1 MRSNSGG
8 AEVWQVV
15 DKSTSRDLP
24 REVEILDATLREG
37 QQCRGVNFTLDARIR
52 IARELDELGVHFI
65 EAGWPAASPKDKE
78 VFRRL
83 SEAGLRNARVA
94 AFTMTRR
101 KDVSVDKDPSLNEI
115 LECGVDVAVVV
126 GKSWSLHVREVLR
139 TTLEDNLDIVS
150 DSIQYLRDHGLE
162 VIFDAEHFFDGY
174 KEDPEYAL
182 SVLKAAEGAGA
193 RTLVLADTNG
203 GCLPHEVA
211 EIVAEV
217 KERVRRPIG
226 IHAHNDSGNA
236 VANTIMAVISGAT
249 HVQTTVNGIGERAG
263 NADLCQVIPNLEL
276 KLGIRTIKSGLE
288 GLKKLTGIS
297 NMVYELSGLPRNRY
311 QPYVG
316 EYAFAHKAGLHID
329 AIMKNRRAYEHIDPE
344 LVGNKRLLTVSDL
357 SGKSALIAGLS
368 ELLGIELDKKSEDLS
383 AILEEVKQLGLREVN
398 LDDATGTI
406 SLIFLKYFGRYVPKF
421 EILEWASLAG
431 GGRDGPKAYGLVK
444 VKIGDKIMVEGGE
457 GAGPVHAIDVALRKA
472 LEQEYPELKKVK
484 LIDYRVILP
493 EAERDTAS
501 LVRVFIKF
509 TNGLETWTTTATS
522 TNIIEASFDALIQGL
537 DYYLQL
543 RNLRFRKAE

>member
-1 MRSNSGG
+1 
-8 AEVWQVV
+8 VV

-24 REVEILDATLREG
+24 REIEILDATLREG

-52 IARELDELGVHFI
+52 IARELDDLGVHFI
-65 EAGWPAASPKDKE
+65 EAGWPAASPKDRE
-78 VFRRL
+78 VFKKL
-83 SEAGLRNARVA
+83 SEIGLRNARVA

-101 KDVSVDKDPSLNEI
+101 KDVPADKDPNLNEI
-115 LECGVDVAVVV
+115 LECGVNVAVVV
-126 GKSWSLHVREVLR
+126 GKGWGLHVGEVLK

-182 SVLKAAEGAGA
+182 RVLRAAEEAGA
-193 RTLVLADTNG
+193 RTSVLADTNG

-217 KERVRRPIG
+217 RERVRMPIG

-236 VANTIMAVISGAT
+236 VANTLMAVVSGAT
-249 HVQTTVNGIGERAG
+249 HVQTTVNGIGERTG

-276 KLGIRTIKSGLE
+276 KLGIRTVKSGLE
-288 GLKKLTGIS
+288 GLKKLTSLS

-316 EYAFAHKAGLHID
+316 EYAFAHKAGIHID

-344 LVGNKRLLTVSDL
+344 LVGNRRLLTVSDL
-357 SGKSALIAGLS
+357 SGKSALIASLS
-368 ELLGIELDKKSEDLS
+368 ELLGIELDKRSEELS
-383 AILEEVKQLGLREVN
+383 MILEEVKQLGLREVS

-406 SLIFLKYFGRYVPKF
+406 SLIFLKYFGGYAPKF

-444 VKIGDKIMVEGGE
+444 VKVGDKMMVEGGE
-457 GAGPVHAIDVALRKA
+457 GVGPVHAIDVALRKA
-472 LEQEYPELKKVK
+472 LEQEYPELRKVK

-501 LVRVFIKF
+501 IVRVFIKF

-522 TNIIEASFDALIQGL
+522 TNIIEASFDALIQGV

-543 RNLRFRKAE
+543 RNLKLGKAK

>member
-357 SGKSALIAGLS
+357 SGKSALIASLS

-431 GGRDGPKAYGLVK
+431 GGRDRPKAYGLVK

-457 GAGPVHAIDVALRKA
+457 GVGPVHAIDVALRKA

>member
-65 EAGWPAASPKDKE
+65 EAGWPAASPKDKG

-276 KLGIRTIKSGLE
+276 KLGIRAIKSGLE

-357 SGKSALIAGLS
+357 SGKSALIASLS

-457 GAGPVHAIDVALRKA
+457 GVGPVHAIDVALRKA

>member
-83 SEAGLRNARVA
+83 SEVGLRNARVA

-126 GKSWSLHVREVLR
+126 GKSWGLHVREVLR

-276 KLGIRTIKSGLE
+276 KLGIRAIKSGLE

-357 SGKSALIAGLS
+357 SGKSALIASLS

-457 GAGPVHAIDVALRKA
+457 GVGPVHAIDVALRKA
-472 LEQEYPELKKVK
+472 LEQECPELKKVK

>member
-126 GKSWSLHVREVLR
+126 GKSWGLHVREVLR

-276 KLGIRTIKSGLE
+276 KLGIRAIKSGLE

-357 SGKSALIAGLS
+357 SGKSALIASLS

-457 GAGPVHAIDVALRKA
+457 GVGPVHAIDVALRKA
-472 LEQEYPELKKVK
+472 LEQECPELKKVK

>member
-83 SEAGLRNARVA
+83 SEVGLRNARVA

-115 LECGVDVAVVV
+115 LECDVDVAVVV
-126 GKSWSLHVREVLR
+126 GKSWGLHVREVLR

-357 SGKSALIAGLS
+357 SGKSALIASLS

-457 GAGPVHAIDVALRKA
+457 GVGPVHAIDVALRKA
-472 LEQEYPELKKVK
+472 LEQECPELKKVK

>member
-1 MRSNSGG
+1 
-8 AEVWQVV
+8 V
-15 DKSTSRDLP
+15 
-24 REVEILDATLREG
+24 
-37 QQCRGVNFTLDARIR
+37 
-52 IARELDELGVHFI
+52 
-65 EAGWPAASPKDKE
+65 PA
-78 VFRRL
+78 
-83 SEAGLRNARVA
+83 
-94 AFTMTRR
+94 
-101 KDVSVDKDPSLNEI
+101 DKDPNLNEI
-115 LECGVDVAVVV
+115 LECGVNVAVVV
-126 GKSWSLHVREVLR
+126 GKGWGLHVGEVLK

-174 KEDPEYAL
+174 KEDTEYAL
-182 SVLKAAEGAGA
+182 SVLRAAEEAGAG
-193 RTLVLADTNG
+193 TLVLADTNG

-211 EIVAEV
+211 EIVAGV
-217 KERVRRPIG
+217 RERVRMPIG

-236 VANTIMAVISGAT
+236 VANTLMAVVSGAT
-249 HVQTTVNGIGERAG
+249 HVQTTVNGIGERTG

-276 KLGIRTIKSGLE
+276 KLGIRIVKSGLE
-288 GLKKLTGIS
+288 GLKKLTGLS

-344 LVGNKRLLTVSDL
+344 LVGNRRLLTVSDL
-357 SGKSALIAGLS
+357 SGKSALIASLS
-368 ELLGIELDKKSEDLS
+368 ELLGIELDKRSEELS
-383 AILEEVKQLGLREVN
+383 TILEEVKQLGLREVS

-406 SLIFLKYFGRYVPKF
+406 SLIFLKYFKRYASKF

-444 VKIGDKIMVEGGE
+444 VKVDNKVMVEGGE
-457 GAGPVHAIDVALRKA
+457 GVGPVHAIDVALRKA
-472 LEQEYPELKKVK
+472 LEQEYPELEKVK

-537 DYYLQL
+537 DYYLQIRDL
-543 RNLRFRKAE
+543 KLGKVG

>member
-276 KLGIRTIKSGLE
+276 KLGIRAIKSGLE

-357 SGKSALIAGLS
+357 SGKSALIASLS

-457 GAGPVHAIDVALRKA
+457 GVGPVHAIDVALRKA

>member
-1 MRSNSGG
+1 
-8 AEVWQVV
+8 VV

-65 EAGWPAASPKDKE
+65 EAGWPAASPKDRE
-78 VFRRL
+78 VFRKL
-83 SEAGLRNARVA
+83 FEIGLRNARVA

-101 KDVSVDKDPSLNEI
+101 KDVPADNDPSLNEI
-115 LECGVDVAVVV
+115 LECGVDIAVVV
-126 GKSWSLHVREVLR
+126 GKSWNLHVREVLK
-139 TTLEDNLDIVS
+139 TTLEDNLDIIS

-174 KEDPEYAL
+174 KEDPGYAL
-182 SVLKAAEGAGA
+182 SVLRAAEEAGA

-211 EIVAEV
+211 EVAAKV
-217 KERVRRPIG
+217 RERVKRPIG

-249 HVQTTVNGIGERAG
+249 HVQTTVNGIGERTG

-276 KLGIRTIKSGLE
+276 KLGIRTVKSGLE
-288 GLKKLTGIS
+288 GLKKLTSLS

-316 EYAFAHKAGLHID
+316 EYAFAHKAGIHID

-344 LVGNKRLLTVSDL
+344 LVGNRRLLTVSDL
-357 SGKSALIAGLS
+357 SGKSALIASLS
-368 ELLGIELDKKSEDLS
+368 ELLGIELDKRSEELS
-383 AILEEVKQLGLREVN
+383 TTLEEVKQLGLREVS

-406 SLIFLKYFGRYVPKF
+406 SLIFLKYFGRYAPKF

-444 VKIGDKIMVEGGE
+444 VKVGDKVMVEGGE
-457 GAGPVHAIDVALRKA
+457 GVGPVHAIDVALRKA
-472 LEQEYPELKKVK
+472 LEQEYPDLRKVK

-537 DYYLQL
+537 DYYLQMKGL
-543 RNLRFRKAE
+543 KLGKVK

>member
-83 SEAGLRNARVA
+83 SEVGLRNARVA

-126 GKSWSLHVREVLR
+126 GKSWGLHVREVLR

-357 SGKSALIAGLS
+357 SGKSALIASLS

-406 SLIFLKYFGRYVPKF
+406 SLIFLNYFGRYVPKF

-444 VKIGDKIMVEGGE
+444 VKISDKIMVEGGE
-457 GAGPVHAIDVALRKA
+457 GVGPVHAIDVALRKA

>member
-126 GKSWSLHVREVLR
+126 GKSWGLHVREVLR

-276 KLGIRTIKSGLE
+276 KLGIRAIKSGLE

-357 SGKSALIAGLS
+357 SGKSALIASLS

-457 GAGPVHAIDVALRKA
+457 GVGPVHAIDVALRKA

>member
-1 MRSNSGG
+1 
-8 AEVWQVV
+8 
-15 DKSTSRDLP
+15 
-24 REVEILDATLREG
+24 
-37 QQCRGVNFTLDARIR
+37 
-52 IARELDELGVHFI
+52 
-65 EAGWPAASPKDKE
+65 
-78 VFRRL
+78 
-83 SEAGLRNARVA
+83 
-94 AFTMTRR
+94 
-101 KDVSVDKDPSLNEI
+101 
-115 LECGVDVAVVV
+115 
-126 GKSWSLHVREVLR
+126 
-139 TTLEDNLDIVS
+139 
-150 DSIQYLRDHGLE
+150 
-162 VIFDAEHFFDGY
+162 
-174 KEDPEYAL
+174 
-182 SVLKAAEGAGA
+182 
-193 RTLVLADTNG
+193 
-203 GCLPHEVA
+203 
-211 EIVAEV
+211 
-217 KERVRRPIG
+217 
-226 IHAHNDSGNA
+226 
-236 VANTIMAVISGAT
+236 
-249 HVQTTVNGIGERAG
+249 VNGIGERAG

-357 SGKSALIAGLS
+357 SGKSALIASLS

-457 GAGPVHAIDVALRKA
+457 GVGPVHAIDVALRKA

>member
-1 MRSNSGG
+1 MFH
-8 AEVWQVV
+8 
-15 DKSTSRDLP
+15 KSALKSLP

-65 EAGWPAASPKDKE
+65 EAGWPAASPKDRE
-78 VFRRL
+78 VFKRL
-83 SEAGLRNARVA
+83 SEIGLKNSGVA

-101 KDVSVDKDPSLNEI
+101 REVPAEKDPSLNEVI
-115 LECGVDVAVVV
+115 QCGVDIAVVV
-126 GKSWSLHVREVLR
+126 GKSWSLHVREVLK
-139 TTLEDNLDIVS
+139 TTLEDNLNIVA
-150 DSIQYLRDHGLE
+150 DSIQYLRDHGIE

-174 KEDPEYAL
+174 KEDPDYAL
-182 SVLKAAEGAGA
+182 SVLKAAEDAGA

-217 KERVRRPIG
+217 RKRVGGPIG

-236 VANTIMAVISGAT
+236 VANTLMAVLSGAT
-249 HVQTTVNGIGERAG
+249 HVQVTVNGIGERAG
-263 NADLCQVIPNLEL
+263 NADLCQIIPNLEL
-276 KLGIRTIKSGLE
+276 KLGIRTVKSGLE
-288 GLKKLTGIS
+288 GLRKLTRLS
-297 NMVYELSGLPRNRY
+297 NLVYELSGIPKNRY

-329 AIMKNRRAYEHIDPE
+329 AIMKDRRAYEHVDPE

-357 SGKSALIAGLS
+357 SGRSALIASLS
-368 ELLGIELDKKSEDLS
+368 DLLGIELDKRSDELS
-383 AILEEVKQLGLREVN
+383 KMLEEVKQLGLREIS

-406 SLIFLKYFGRYVPKF
+406 SLLFLKRFGKYEPKF

-444 VKIGDKIMVEGGE
+444 VRLGDKVRVEGGE
-457 GAGPVHAIDVALRKA
+457 GVGPVHAIDIALRKA
-472 LEQEYPELKKVK
+472 LEQEYPELRRVK
-484 LIDYRVILP
+484 LIDYWVILP

-501 LVRVFIKF
+501 LVRVFVKF
-509 TNGLETWTTTATS
+509 TNGSETWTTTATS

-537 DYYLQL
+537 DYYLQVKRL
-543 RNLRFRKAE
+543 RLGRLEE

>member
-83 SEAGLRNARVA
+83 SEVGLRNARVA

-357 SGKSALIAGLS
+357 SGKSALIASLS

-457 GAGPVHAIDVALRKA
+457 GVGPVHAIDVALRKA

>member
-83 SEAGLRNARVA
+83 SEVGLRNARVA

-126 GKSWSLHVREVLR
+126 GKSWGLHVREVLR

-276 KLGIRTIKSGLE
+276 KLGIRAIKSGLE

-357 SGKSALIAGLS
+357 SGKSALIASLS

-457 GAGPVHAIDVALRKA
+457 GVGPVHAIDVALRKA

>member
-83 SEAGLRNARVA
+83 SEVGLRNARVA

-115 LECGVDVAVVV
+115 LECDVDVAVVV

-357 SGKSALIAGLS
+357 SGKSALIASLS

-457 GAGPVHAIDVALRKA
+457 GVGPVHAIDVALRKA